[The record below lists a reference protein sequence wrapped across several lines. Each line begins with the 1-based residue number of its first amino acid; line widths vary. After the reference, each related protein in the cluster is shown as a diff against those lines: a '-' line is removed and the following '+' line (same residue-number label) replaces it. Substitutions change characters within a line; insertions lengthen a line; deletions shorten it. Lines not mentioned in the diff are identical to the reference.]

1 MLGHAN
7 VIVAGGVESMSNA
20 PNYTPPPTPRKT
32 NVPPKAGNEIAKVTL
47 SASGQQV
54 INGVLKDGFRDAYG
68 RQEHMGLKGEKC
80 ASSLK
85 IGREEQDKWTIESY
99 QRVIRAQKEGWFED
113 EIIPVTLASQDGTS
127 SLVVDRDDEPQK
139 VSRCNFLP
147 VLNWSKASCLPIFT
161 RTKHSFVIT
170 STDTMNVVPTLQNH
184 HPPTRLPPSRRNPHS
199 SQLLQLERRC
209 RGPHPYLLSLPFIF
223 SSPSPRPHPLL
234 GRHLPRTLQIHHRA
248 LASRTASPRAS
259 KP

>member
-20 PNYTPPPTPRKT
+20 PNYTPPPPPRKT
-32 NVPPKAGNEIAKVTL
+32 KVIPKAGNDIAKMAS

-85 IGREEQDKWTIESY
+85 IGREEQDEWTTESY
-99 QRVIRAQKEGWFED
+99 ERVIRAQKEGWFDE
-113 EIIPVTLASQDGTS
+113 EIIPVTVASQEGKS
-127 SLVVDRDDEPQK
+127 SLVVDRDDEPEK
-139 VSRCNFLP
+139 VSRHRFLP
-147 VLNWSKASCLPIFT
+147 VLIWSKNSYLPIFT
-161 RTKHSFVIT
+161 RTKHSFMIT
-170 STDTMNVVPTLQNH
+170 STNTMNVVPPLQNH

-209 RGPHPYLLSLPFIF
+209 RSPHPYLLSPPFIF

-234 GRHLPRTLQIHHRA
+234 GRRLPRPLQIHHRT